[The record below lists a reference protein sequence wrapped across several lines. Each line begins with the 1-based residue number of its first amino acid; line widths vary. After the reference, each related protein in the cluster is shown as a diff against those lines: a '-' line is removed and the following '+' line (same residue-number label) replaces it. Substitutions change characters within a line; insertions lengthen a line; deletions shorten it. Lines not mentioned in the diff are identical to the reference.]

1 MTSLRNPKSDSFQQA
16 IHSHNPL
23 SGPLIGVNICVIGGG
38 FVGLVTAAGFA
49 QFGHNVVCVEN
60 DPVKLAELQGGR
72 LPFFERD
79 LEELIRNNVQCNR
92 LSFAGDIEEAVDGQQ
107 AIFVTVGTPPS
118 ASGRADLGAL
128 HKVIETLSHSLQ
140 NGQVIV
146 LKSTVPIGTAERVRE
161 ILAQNGYRDRLVA
174 VINNPEF
181 LREGTAVYDFF
192 HPQRIVIGGE
202 SSDAIEF
209 VKHIYRLGMTHPVP
223 IVVTNNATA
232 EMIKYASNVYLA
244 TKIGYMNELAGLCD
258 LFGVNALEVAHA
270 MGLDPRIGPDFLN
283 PGPGWG
289 GSCLPKDIKEFM
301 GLAESRGMQLLIAKA
316 VEDANNRQFES
327 VVNRVKKLVGDIKGK
342 HIGVLG
348 LSFKAGTS
356 DMRGAPAIP
365 IIEMLIAEGAVVKA
379 FDPAAAKDAK
389 EALPQIEIVPQA
401 SDVARNADCILILTE
416 WPEFQLL
423 DWQGIGEQM
432 RHKNLVDGRNLLS
445 PEVAHQYGFKY
456 LSMGQV

>member
-1 MTSLRNPKSDSFQQA
+1 MTTSKGSPSDPFQQVA
-16 IHSHNPL
+16 HGLNPV
-23 SGPLIGVNICVIGGG
+23 SGPLVGVNICVVGGG

-49 QFGHNVVCVEN
+49 QFGHNVVCVEK
-60 DPVKLAELQGGR
+60 DPGKLAELRAGR
-72 LPFFERD
+72 VPFFERD
-79 LEELIRNNVQCNR
+79 LEDLIRTNVQCNR
-92 LSFAGDIEEAVDGQQ
+92 LSFAGDLEEAVEGQQ
-107 AIFVTVGTPPS
+107 AIFVTVGTPPG
-118 ASGRADLGAL
+118 AGGRADLGAL
-128 HKVIETLSHSLQ
+128 HGVIDTLSHSLQ

-146 LKSTVPIGTAERVRE
+146 LKSTVPIGTAENVRG
-161 ILAQNGYRDRLVA
+161 ILMRNGYRDRSVA

-181 LREGTAVYDFF
+181 LREGTAVFDFF

-202 SSDAIEF
+202 SAEAIEY

-244 TKIGYMNELAGLCD
+244 TKIGYINELAGLCD
-258 LFGVNALEVAHA
+258 LFGVNVLEVAQA

-301 GLAESRGMQLLIAKA
+301 GLAEARGMKLLIAGA
-316 VEDANNRQFES
+316 VEAANWRQFEA
-327 VVNRVKKLVGDIKGK
+327 VVGKVRKLTGELKGK
-342 HIGVLG
+342 QIGVLG

-356 DMRGAPAIP
+356 DMRGAPSVP
-365 IIEMLIAEGAVVKA
+365 IIEMLLAEGAAVKA
-379 FDPAAAKDAK
+379 FDPVAAK
-389 EALPQIEIVPQA
+389 EAGEALPRIEIVPQA
-401 SDVARNADCILILTE
+401 SDVAINSDCLLILTE

-423 DWQGIGEQM
+423 DWKGIGGQM
-432 RHKNLVDGRNLLS
+432 RHRNLVDSRNLLS
-445 PEVAHQYGFKY
+445 PEVAYQYGFKY